1 MTAGENWDGTDR
13 RGGQRWRIKREISI
27 GDIVAF
33 ISAAL
38 AVMYAYTTLDKRV
51 TVLEASTVALKDTAR
66 DREAEQVRYQ
76 ARIEESL
83 RQLANK
89 LDRILLERGK

>member
-1 MTAGENWDGTDR
+1 MNEWDGADR
-13 RGGQRWRIKREISI
+13 RAGQKWRIKREVSI

-51 TVLEASTVALKDTAR
+51 TVLEAAAVALKDSAR
-66 DREAEQVRYQ
+66 DRDAEQIRYQ

-83 RQLANK
+83 RALSNK
-89 LDRILLERGK
+89 LDRVLLERGK

>member
-1 MTAGENWDGTDR
+1 MTNDWDGTDR
-13 RGGQRWRIKREISI
+13 RGGQRWRIKKEISI

-51 TVLEASTVALKDTAR
+51 TVLEAAAVALKDAAR
-66 DREAEQVRYQ
+66 DRDAEQVRYQ

-83 RQLANK
+83 RALSNK

>member
-1 MTAGENWDGTDR
+1 MNEWDGADR
-13 RGGQRWRIKREISI
+13 RVGQKWRIKREVSI

-51 TVLEASTVALKDTAR
+51 TVLEAAAVALKDSAR
-66 DREAEQVRYQ
+66 DRDAEQIRYQ

-83 RQLANK
+83 RALSNK
-89 LDRILLERGK
+89 LDRVLLERGK

>member
-1 MTAGENWDGTDR
+1 MNEWDGADR
-13 RGGQRWRIKREISI
+13 RAGQKWRIKREVSI

-51 TVLEASTVALKDTAR
+51 TVLEAAAVALKDSAR
-66 DREAEQVRYQ
+66 DRDAELVRYQ

-83 RQLANK
+83 RALSNK